1 MLFRKNIQGTDP
13 DQIEQ
18 LVRATGFFNGEEIA
32 IAREL
37 AEERLEKGVGSGY
50 FFICAEGDE
59 GAQQLALAGY
69 ACYGPI
75 PGTKSSFDLYWIA
88 VHPGEQGRGLGRRLL
103 HQIEVAVQGM
113 GGSRIY
119 IDTSSRD
126 QYASTRTFY
135 QRCGYLQ
142 AALLPDF
149 YAPGDGKI
157 IFCKKIPFCA

>member
-1 MLFRKNIQGTDP
+1 MLFREDILDTDP
-13 DQIEQ
+13 DQIET
-18 LVRATGFFNGEEIA
+18 LVRATGFFNSEEIA

-37 AEERLEKGVGSGY
+37 AEERLEQGVASGY
-50 FFICAEGDE
+50 FFICAEQDE
-59 GAQQLALAGY
+59 GAPQFALAGY

-103 HQIEVAVQGM
+103 HLVEVAVQGM
-113 GGSRIY
+113 GGTRIY

-126 QYASTRTFY
+126 QYAPTRTFY
-135 QRCGYLQ
+135 RHCGYQ
-142 AALLPDF
+142 QTALLPDF
-149 YAPGDGKI
+149 YAPRDGKI